1 MRVRP
6 VSGQTR
12 AGVAGGDLDETKTNM
27 DGIGGKDGKSL
38 GDAGDDEEKFNRM
51 INLDMEEQRKNIKIK
66 RDEYIRKK

>member
-12 AGVAGGDLDETKTNM
+12 AGGAGGDLDETKTNM

-38 GDAGDDEEKFNRM
+38 GDAGDDEEKFNR
-51 INLDMEEQRKNIKIK
+51 ILLTLVQF
-66 RDEYIRKK
+66 